1 MICILGDGDFLKEK
15 KMKTVG
21 IIGGLGPEATAKF
34 YLEVV
39 LACSDSGEQSH
50 PPILIYN
57 VSLPLELEK
66 ECIVEAKNE
75 EKCLPFLIQ
84 AAKILEKGGSDFL
97 VMPCNSL
104 HMFIEEIRRAVK
116 IPVLSIIEETVKF
129 LKDQKIN
136 KVGILATSITINRK
150 LYKLKLNSHVITDV
164 VPDSQDQAKL
174 GQIIYNLVIGNY
186 TDADKQILVG
196 ITNNLVGKGAKSIIL
211 ACTDLQ
217 LLAPQHPK
225 VKIFDTMQILIN
237 ATVQEINE

>member
-1 MICILGDGDFLKEK
+1 
-15 KMKTVG
+15 MKTVG

-34 YLEVV
+34 YLEIVS
-39 LACSDSGEQSH
+39 ACSDLGEQTH

-57 VSLPLELEK
+57 VPLPLQLEK
-66 ECIVEAKNE
+66 ECIVKAKNE

-84 AAKILEKGGSDFL
+84 AAKILEKGGADFL

-104 HMFIEEIRRAVK
+104 HIFIEEIRRAIK

-129 LKDQKIN
+129 LKDKKIK
-136 KVGILATSITINRK
+136 KVGILATSITINRE
-150 LYKLKLNSHVITDV
+150 LYKLKLNDHVIKEI

-186 TDADKQILVG
+186 TETDKQALDEITDSLVK
-196 ITNNLVGKGAKSIIL
+196 KGAESIIL

-217 LLAPQHPK
+217 LLSPK
-225 VKIFDTMQILIN
+225 HIKVRIFDTMEILVN
-237 ATVQEINE
+237 STINEMVR